1 MPAEDGLGSDEVRR
15 PPLAWDQLGQHGDDR
30 PIRPGEV
37 GSGDRTLEH
46 GGLVAEHQ
54 DLCVLGGIVHPEDP
68 EQFDDAA
75 DQAVEEAE
83 RHGRKR
89 RRTRPAWSR
98 RHAV

>member
-1 MPAEDGLGSDEVRR
+1 M
-15 PPLAWDQLGQHGDDR
+15 
-30 PIRPGEV
+30 
-37 GSGDRTLEH
+37 
-46 GGLVAEHQ
+46 VAEHQ

-89 RRTRPAWSR
+89 RRTRPAWSTR
-98 RHAV
+98 RSSKWTLQDTANRDTHTEKRSGAQQRSRHPQ